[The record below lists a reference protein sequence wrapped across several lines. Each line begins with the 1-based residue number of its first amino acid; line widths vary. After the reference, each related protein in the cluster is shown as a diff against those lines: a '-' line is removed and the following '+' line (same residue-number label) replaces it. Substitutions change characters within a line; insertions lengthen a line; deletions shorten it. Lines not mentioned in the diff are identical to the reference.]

1 MASIYGIGISA
12 LGAAQSGVLTAEH
25 NIANVNT
32 EGYRRQQTVQA
43 TNTPQFTGA
52 GFIGNGVNVSD
63 VRRIFSQFLDN
74 QVLQAETQQN
84 QLQAYFDQISQIDNM
99 LADQASGLSPALA
112 TFFQGVSEVAANP
125 GSVPARQSMIGTA
138 QALVSRVHA
147 LDGRFRDLRSGINT
161 QLTGMVQEINSFA
174 TEIAAMNKQI
184 SVAESSAYNHQANDL
199 RDQRDTLVSELN
211 KLVKT
216 SVVTQSDGSYNVFI
230 GNGQALVVGQ
240 NTYQLAARQSLEDQE
255 QLDLFY
261 QTSPG
266 STNYVAI
273 KSTLLTGGELGGLLA
288 FRSESLDAAQNAL
301 GRISMAIGQT
311 FNDQHRLGTDL
322 NGLAG
327 GDFFTIGQPSVLPN
341 TQNTGAGAVS
351 VSIADVGALSTSDY
365 SLTFN
370 GGNSYTLVRLSDNQ
384 ATPIDTTASNVVTVD
399 DGFTLNLGGVPVA
412 NDRWLIRPTRNGG
425 RDMAVSLTD
434 TSRIAAA
441 APMRTEAAS
450 ANTGS
455 GVISAG
461 SVNSFNDKVTIT
473 FTTAALFDVV
483 DNTTGARLATDMPYT
498 AGSDIAFNGWKI
510 QIAAAPAPGDKFV
523 VDNTVT
529 AAASGNTGTGTIGQ
543 ATPASGTQFGPDPNI
558 AALVTITFNDPN
570 LIVPPGP
577 NFTVTGASTGSPTVN
592 VPYTAGQPIS
602 FNGWMINITGTPL
615 AGDVFTVGPN
625 SNGTVDNRNA
635 LELAALQT
643 KNTMLDNTSGAPT
656 TTYLGAY
663 SQLVSSVGNKTR
675 EIQVTNTAQQA
686 LVDQVRQS
694 QQSLS
699 GVNLD
704 EEAANLIRY
713 QQAYQAAGK
722 MIQVATTLFDTLL
735 TLGNG

>member
-12 LGAAQSGVLTAEH
+12 LSAAQAGVLTAEH

-32 EGYRRQQTVQA
+32 AGYRRQQTVQA
-43 TNTPQFTGA
+43 TNVPQFTGA
-52 GFIGNGVNVSD
+52 GFVGNGVNVSD
-63 VRRIFSQFLDN
+63 VRRIFSQFLDD
-74 QVLQAETQQN
+74 QVLQAETRQS

-99 LADQASGLSPALA
+99 LADQTSGLSPALA
-112 TFFQGVSEVAANP
+112 AFFQGVSEVAANP
-125 GSVPARQSMIGTA
+125 GSIPARQSMIGTGE
-138 QALVSRVHA
+138 ALVSRVHA
-147 LDGRFRDLRSGINT
+147 LDGRFRDLRKGVDT

-174 TEIAAMNKQI
+174 TEIAAMNRQI
-184 SVAESSAYNHQANDL
+184 SIAESSTFNHQANDL
-199 RDQRDTLVSELN
+199 RDQRDQLVSELN
-211 KLVKT
+211 KLVKA

-266 STNYVAI
+266 SSNYVAI
-273 KSTLLTGGELGGLLA
+273 KSSLITGGQLGGLLA
-288 FRSESLDAAQNAL
+288 FRSETLDAAQNAL

-311 FNDQHRLGTDL
+311 FNDQHRLGMDL

-341 TQNTGAGAVS
+341 TQNNGAGAVTAT
-351 VSIADVGALSTSDY
+351 IADVGALTTSDY
-365 SLTFN
+365 SLTYN
-370 GGNSYTLVRLSDNQ
+370 GAGSYTLIRLADNQ
-384 ATPIDTTASNVVTVD
+384 AYPSPITASPSATVTW
-399 DGFTLNLGGVPVA
+399 DGVTLNLDSTAAVA

-425 RDMAVSLTD
+425 RDMDVSLTD

-441 APMRTEAAS
+441 APMRTAATS
-450 ANTGS
+450 SNTGS
-455 GVISAG
+455 GAISLG
-461 SVNSFNDKVTIT
+461 SVVAPQGNVTIT
-473 FTTAALFDVV
+473 FDATAANFTVT
-483 DNTTGARLATDMPYT
+483 DNTTGLTSAPIAYTGADQVIQQPSGTGWPVTIANPAAGDSFTINKTVIT
-498 AGSDIAFNGWKI
+498 AGAGNSVGVSID
-510 QIAAAPAPGDKFV
+510 PT
-523 VDNTVT
+523 VDN
-529 AAASGNTGTGTIGQ
+529 N
-543 ATPASGTQFGPDPNI
+543 
-558 AALVTITFNDPN
+558 VTIR
-570 LIVPPGP
+570 
-577 NFTVTGASTGSPTVN
+577 FTSATAFDVLDYTTGSPTTLVSG
-592 VPYTAGQPIS
+592 VPYNPSTGATLTY
-602 FNGWMINITGTPL
+602 NGWTAQITGSPAAT
-615 AGDVFTVGPN
+615 DSFTVAPN
-625 SNGTVDNRNA
+625 TNGTVDNRNA
-635 LELAALQT
+635 LELAGLQT
-643 KNTMLDNTSGAPT
+643 KNTMVDNASGVPT

-675 EIQVTNTAQQA
+675 EIQVANTAQQA

-735 TLGNG
+735 SLGNG

>member
-1 MASIYGIGISA
+1 
-12 LGAAQSGVLTAEH
+12 
-25 NIANVNT
+25 
-32 EGYRRQQTVQA
+32 
-43 TNTPQFTGA
+43 
-52 GFIGNGVNVSD
+52 
-63 VRRIFSQFLDN
+63 
-74 QVLQAETQQN
+74 
-84 QLQAYFDQISQIDNM
+84 M

-184 SVAESSAYNHQANDL
+184 SVAESSAFNHQANDL

-266 STNYVAI
+266 SSNYVAI
-273 KSTLLTGGELGGLLA
+273 KSSLLTGGELGGLLA

-311 FNDQHRLGTDL
+311 FNDQHRLGIDL

-365 SLTFN
+365 NLTYN
-370 GGNSYTLVRLSDNQ
+370 GANSYSLVRLSDNTVTSFTS
-384 ATPIDTTASNVVTVD
+384 AVPVTTTVD
-399 DGFTLNLGGVPVA
+399 GMTTNITAAPAL
-412 NDRWLIRPTRNGG
+412 NDRFLIRPTRNGG

-455 GVISAG
+455 GVISLG
-461 SVNSFNDKVTIT
+461 SVVAPTGNVTLTFNG
-473 FTTAALFDVV
+473 AGNAFDVV
-483 DNTTGARLATDMPYT
+483 DNTTGTTIAAAVPYTGTSQVIRYPAGTGWPINVTAPAGGTVITVNKTVTNVT
-498 AGSDIAFNGWKI
+498 AGSA
-510 QIAAAPAPGDKFV
+510 
-523 VDNTVT
+523 
-529 AAASGNTGTGTIGQ
+529 TI
-543 ATPASGTQFGPDPNI
+543 
-558 AALVTITFNDPN
+558 
-570 LIVPPGP
+570 
-577 NFTVTGASTGSPTVN
+577 SPTVDNN
-592 VPYTAGQPIS
+592 VTVS
-602 FNGWMINITGTPL
+602 FTSATTFDVLDATTGATLAAAVAYNPSTGATLNYNGWTAQLTGTP
-615 AGDVFTVGPN
+615 ATGDTFTVAPN
-625 SNGTVDNRNA
+625 TNGTVDNRNA
-635 LELAALQT
+635 LELAGLQT
-643 KNTMLDNTSGAPT
+643 KNTMVNNASGAPT

>member
-327 GDFFTIGQPSVLPN
+327 GDFFTIGQPSVLPR
-341 TQNTGAGAVS
+341 TQQPPVAGTVTAT
-351 VSIADVGALSTSDY
+351 IADVGALTTSDY

-370 GGNSYTLVRLSDNQ
+370 GGSSYTLVRLSDNKI
-384 ATPIDTTASNVVTVD
+384 TPIDTTASNVVTVD
-399 DGFTLNLGGVPVA
+399 GLTLNLGGAPNA
-412 NDRWLIRPTRNGG
+412 NDRWLIRPTRNGA

-441 APMRTEAAS
+441 APMRTEAAA

-455 GVISAG
+455 GVISLG
-461 SVNSFNDKVTIT
+461 SVVAPQGNVTIT
-473 FTTAALFDVV
+473 FTSGTTYTVT
-483 DNTTGARLATDMPYT
+483 DNTTGAVTPFGALPA
-498 AGSDIAFNGWKI
+498 NGVF
-510 QIAAAPAPGDKFV
+510 QYPA
-523 VDNTVT
+523 
-529 AAASGNTGTGTIGQ
+529 GTGW
-543 ATPASGTQFGPDPNI
+543 P
-558 AALVTITFNDPN
+558 V
-570 LIVPPGP
+570 
-577 NFTVTGASTGSPTVN
+577 
-592 VPYTAGQPIS
+592 
-602 FNGWMINITGTPL
+602 NITGAV
-615 AGDVFTVGPN
+615 AGDSFVINKAAITATPSTAATKIDPTVDNNVTINFTSATTFDVLDTTTNLGPPVGNPTILASGVPYNPGAPLNYNGWTAQLTGAPATGDSFTVAPN
-625 SNGTVDNRNA
+625 TNGTVDNRNA
-635 LELAALQT
+635 LELAGLQT
-643 KNTMLDNTSGAPT
+643 RNTMVNGNDGAGAPT

-686 LVDQVRQS
+686 LVAQVRQS